1 MSTYDDIVPTRATNP
16 VTPSKRKLRDDAD
29 ATEVPATPNSA
40 KPVNSGNNNNNNSS
54 AKKRNE
60 VSIEPHPDNEDE
72 ENFLQY
78 FCPEVD
84 EDDTTATLSSTTLT
98 QEDGKDTSHA
108 VVSTADKLWDA
119 LPQRLTYAFVG
130 RFKGNKIQQLKF
142 HKFATEWERYANV
155 SFERVEDVEDA
166 LIRVSFNPNDGSW
179 SYVGNGCLK
188 AKPTDGDDNDLP
200 TLNLGE
206 VDGTQATYT
215 KRERATVLHEC
226 GHVLGLLHE
235 HQTPALG
242 GTSVK
247 NLEKV
252 YHYYE
257 ERGWSRER
265 TKQQVIDVINKSSV
279 SNFSQ
284 VDPHSIMHYPSSK
297 LITGLPYDVPYNTEL
312 SEMDKAYIV
321 INYPRS
327 KPHPD
332 APEWTLEHALKV
344 AGVPDGVKQE
354 IMDLAEA
361 SRDNETGQ
369 IDPQE
374 IRAAFTAYT
383 TQQRAK
389 ELKQTRVKEAFSPA
403 RDSSRPA
410 YANPKGPQEPEPA
423 FGPPKLPGDEANAPD
438 ASDAP
443 SESFIEILYKKLN
456 EKFGPKGGTQ
466 YLALQFPTRYLDKR
480 TYAYSADGIYSQFN
494 KPPVVNEAEFRLT
507 DDLYPVGRVVGGP
520 NGKTLSNAYE
530 LVLNNLVP
538 KASDRGA
545 RENRELL
552 RQWLLKPTDS
562 ANAHYVANT
571 VLKKDGLTDT
581 MLEKQAATGASSG
594 VQVVSGSIGTEIEAM
609 LNGGQKSSTPVSS
622 PSKDSK
628 GAGTARRG
636 RRAPTGDLAVKNLY
650 ENGDTLPRL
659 MTRMEFSQSLTK
671 AYLKDKAKYESM
683 RQDLINEAREA
694 KDPKALEKI
703 TRILSHVD
711 LAERSELSS
720 KYADSVV
727 RGYSHVVREM
737 LGLIDVKSTA
747 EMLQDAKDSMRESAL
762 SSLFTASK
770 VYPVQMLPTDWFEA
784 LDTSFTPADLAA
796 DYNIIAE
803 TIQTKAS
810 LIDDLRNQ
818 LDLLSFGKQDV
829 VGIQAALDDALQKRD
844 TAQAALTKEYTANM
858 IETVKMC
865 VAVTT
870 NPAVKAKFFTGDEKT
885 FKAISES
892 LTKISD
898 QNNEVNKQNRIL
910 TQALAAQA
918 RAQSQ
923 DTKKEKSFIE
933 RQIATAEKEL
943 ADLRVQY
950 KAAIPPAGIASIPVA
965 IPPTGQVA
973 QPKTDDLTSEAAPE
987 APSLKDIKVPIKQG
1001 GSRWIDIVFESEVEN
1016 KYSKSASTTVASTSK
1031 VECNLWI
1038 GSAQGS
1044 GNEAQAGDSAASG
1057 SSKVKVSIAMRCTL
1071 VTVDRSGW
1079 FQPQFFESSK
1089 AFAKNNKDL
1098 SWTSLYKTTADNPKT
1113 IIDKIAT
1120 GTVEEEGSALP
1131 AFPIGYII
1139 VKDTQIKVS
1148 ESKTST
1154 STSKGS
1160 MKEDAARSGGILCFS
1175 YSSSETSASDSSA
1188 SATKQASDGIV
1199 VNIPGPQI
1207 LGYIMQLMPRD
1218 LSTKFGDDKEE
1229 VYLPPT
1235 MEEIDV
1241 EKKKGQDRTA
1251 GGNHNSGAQYANP
1264 KMMFPGKDDAHT
1276 ADQSAGAIDA
1286 SDTDDEGDVRN
1297 WKDPPF
1303 LIRPSL
1309 GEKHAGEKTKPTA
1322 AAAPKTSDSS
1332 NPGKGYAAPS
1342 FDDIKPAKATHN
1354 DQDIAKL
1361 VMHVLTDTDKLV
1373 SLLDAEPEKKS
1384 AFIAAL
1390 ERLK

>member
-1 MSTYDDIVPTRATNP
+1 MSTYDDIVPARATNP
-16 VTPSKRKLRDDAD
+16 VTPSKRKLGDEAD
-29 ATEVPATPNSA
+29 ATPAPATPISA
-40 KPVNSGNNNNNNSS
+40 KPANTGNNNNNNNNG

-60 VSIEPHPDNEDE
+60 VSIEPHPDNADE

-119 LPQRLTYAFVG
+119 LPQRLTYVFVG

-166 LIRVSFNPNDGSW
+166 LIRVSFNPKDGSW

-188 AKPTDGDDNDLP
+188 AKPTDGDANDLP

-247 NLEKV
+247 NLEAV

-312 SEMDKAYIV
+312 SDMDKAYIV

-327 KPHPD
+327 EPHPE
-332 APEWTLEHALKV
+332 AQEWTLEHALNV
-344 AGVPDGVKQE
+344 AGVPNEVKQE
-354 IMDLAEA
+354 ILNLAEA
-361 SRDNETGQ
+361 SRDTETGQ

-374 IRAAFTAYT
+374 IRAAFTTYT
-383 TQQRAK
+383 TKQRAQ
-389 ELKQTRVKEAFSPA
+389 ELKQLKTSPPPPPA
-403 RDSSRPA
+403 RDSLRPA
-410 YANPKGPQEPEPA
+410 FDNPDGPEQVSFADATDKPKGTP
-423 FGPPKLPGDEANAPD
+423 
-438 ASDAP
+438 
-443 SESFIEILYKKLN
+443 FIERLYSELN
-456 EKFGPKGGTQ
+456 NKFGPKGGTQ

-480 TYAYSADGIYSQFN
+480 SYAYNADGIYSQFN

-507 DDLYPVGRVVGGP
+507 DDLYPVARIVGGP
-520 NGKTLSNAYE
+520 NGKTLSTSYE
-530 LVLNNLVP
+530 LCLNNLVP

-594 VQVVSGSIGTEIEAM
+594 VQVVSGSIGTEIEG
-609 LNGGQKSSTPVSS
+609 LLGGGQKASDPVSS

-628 GAGTARRG
+628 GAGTTRRG
-636 RRAPTGDLAVKNLY
+636 KKAPTGDLALKKLY

-659 MTRMEFSQSLTK
+659 MTRMEFSQSLTQ
-671 AYLKDKAKYESM
+671 AYLSDKAKYETI
-683 RQDLINEAREA
+683 RQNLINEAREA
-694 KDPKALEKI
+694 KDPQALENI
-703 TRILSHVD
+703 TKILSRVD
-711 LAERSELSS
+711 LAERSQLSS

-747 EMLQDAKDSMRESAL
+747 EMLQDAKDSM
-762 SSLFTASK
+762 
-770 VYPVQMLPTDWFEA
+770 MPTDWFEA
-784 LDTSFTPADLAA
+784 LDTSFTPTDLAA
-796 DYNIIAE
+796 GFDIVAE
-803 TIQTKAS
+803 KIQTKAS
-810 LIDDLRNQ
+810 LIDNLRNQ
-818 LDLLSFGKQDV
+818 LDLLTFGEQDI
-829 VGIQAALDDALQKRD
+829 GAIRATLESALKGRD
-844 TAQAALTKEYTANM
+844 KAQADLTKAYTSNM
-858 IETVKMC
+858 IEAVKMC
-865 VAVTT
+865 VAVTDSK
-870 NPAVKAKFFTGDEKT
+870 ALKAKFFSGNEDA
-885 FKAISES
+885 FN
-892 LTKISD
+892 KIKEGLDTVSAKND
-898 QNNEVNKQNRIL
+898 EVNQQNRIL
-910 TQALAAQA
+910 TKAYSDEV
-918 RAQSQ
+918 RAKSE
-923 DTKKEKSFIE
+923 DTKKEKLFIE
-933 RQIATAEKEL
+933 RQIAAAEKEL
-943 ADLRVQY
+943 DDLRVQY
-950 KAAIPPAGIASIPVA
+950 QAAVERKEQEAKRKTSDAPVA
-965 IPPTGQVA
+965 
-973 QPKTDDLTSEAAPE
+973 L
-987 APSLKDIKVPIKQG
+987 PSVDDIKVPIKQG
-1001 GSRWIDIVFESEVEN
+1001 GSRWIDIVFESEVQNTFSEA
-1016 KYSKSASTTVASTSK
+1016 SSSSEASTTSFH
-1031 VECNLWI
+1031 CGLWI
-1038 GSAQGS
+1038 GSYNSSEQK
-1044 GNEAQAGDSAASG
+1044 AQAHMDAQSGAST
-1057 SSKVKVSIAMRCTL
+1057 VKVSIAMRCTL

-1079 FQPQFFESSK
+1079 FQPQFFEASK

-1098 SWTSLYKTTADNPKT
+1098 SWTTLYKDASDTPKDVINKIVTANVD
-1113 IIDKIAT
+1113 
-1120 GTVEEEGSALP
+1120 EGGSVLP
-1131 AFPIGYII
+1131 AFPVGYII
-1139 VKDTQIKVS
+1139 VKDTQIKVRTS
-1148 ESKTST
+1148 SSDSKS
-1154 STSKGS
+1154 SKDTM
-1160 MKEDAARSGGILCFS
+1160 MKDSSRSGGILCFS
-1175 YSSSETSASDSSA
+1175 YSASENSASESSA
-1188 SATKQASDGIV
+1188 SASTEASDGIV

-1207 LGYIMQLMPRD
+1207 LGYIMQLMPKD
-1218 LSTKFGDDKEE
+1218 QSNNFGEHKEE

-1235 MEEIDV
+1235 MEEINS
-1241 EKKKGQDRTA
+1241 KNQDRVA
-1251 GGNHNSGAQYANP
+1251 GNSGAQYANP
-1264 KMMFPGKDDAHT
+1264 ETMVPAKDDDHT
-1276 ADQSAGAIDA
+1276 ADQLAGAVDVN
-1286 SDTDDEGDVRN
+1286 DTDDEDDVSS
-1297 WKDPPF
+1297 WKEPKF
-1303 LIRPSL
+1303 GIRPSL
-1309 GEKHAGEKTKPTA
+1309 GETNGVEKTKPSTA
-1322 AAAPKTSDSS
+1322 ATSKQTGAAAPNANNSS
-1332 NPGKGYAAPS
+1332 NADKGYAAPS
-1342 FDDIKPAKATHN
+1342 FDDTKPASTTHN

-1373 SLLDAEPEKKS
+1373 SLLDADP
-1384 AFIAAL
+1384 
-1390 ERLK
+1390 